1 MLAQP
6 AQRLSADLDKAFE
19 NFQRLGLRA
28 GRMAISR
35 ALLFASLVGVDATCV
50 GDSCAPR
57 TDGPWLLQQ
66 SSRRGQLQSS
76 VQVNATPSELMPCP
90 GGAVLTTACMTA
102 AQYDDVVT
110 AVRGHLESLPAICTA
125 TDCPQADWAGCVLRM
140 AGHDFMDFAN
150 GQGGADACT
159 DMTDADNG
167 GLPACLANGEHG
179 ISLREVY
186 EGFCTSVSLA
196 DFLVI
201 AAEAVIMSTRARH
214 EAANPSAPQLD
225 LRSSFRFGR
234 TTAVT
239 CDFAAGRLPNPE
251 NGCDAVEQTFLDGM
265 GLDWTEAAALMG
277 VHSLGRA
284 QVSNSGYH
292 GWWSDP
298 ENSRRFNN
306 DYFVSLLA
314 KGWIPELAV
323 AGNAGKN
330 QWERSDIGRDTS
342 FDGHEMMLN
351 SDLCLVYSENGRN
364 GGPVLATEHDC
375 CAWLTSDTIPGAVA
389 SNGGEYCG
397 GNPGRGERGQCCG
410 DQGGDCGDRNDP
422 SGPAAD
428 AVLLFAGNEAA
439 WLESFVRAW
448 TIAID
453 NGHANLHALGQCP
466 ETTPTPSPTTAT
478 TSSTTTTTTTTTQ
491 GSTQSTTATAETT
504 TLGTTTSSTPSTTS
518 AGTTPATT
526 RPSLDLL
533 RGFRLVDGGVGRAC
547 RGEDAGDNDVGNFEV
562 VSTTDLRG
570 CQEACVS
577 SDECRGVS
585 FQGSKCVNGCQTS
598 FKSNGHIRF
607 AALRGCSKDDP
618 RGSISCRLNFR
629 VLELPSP
636 QWRQRCRPRPAHG
649 VMGGDEAYFSDGQAM
664 SAPRIFGS
672 GSLSNRL
679 LQAWRGVSGGTQTT
693 RTFAGRH
700 LAARA
705 PLGCT
710 GVSST
715 LTCWSP
721 IYAGLP
727 EHLSASDPSLTT
739 EEISQRAFCGASAP
753 RPAKA
758 LGMTWLQKIDDLEA
772 AGALLRHAARLRRFD
787 ATPGKGKS
795 GSVEWQQSMGTLSL
809 SCPITQS
816 GLKEEDVLVEASTCE
831 LQVFVQGK
839 KLADMSGMLC
849 GSIRQNL
856 SWWRLRREVARRMN
870 CGVDEAHERL
880 TLEVELAKTTHKSWP
895 DVWHKKEM
903 KHPDARSGYPWT
915 PAMEAAQDTKH
926 ATRVPLAQGPL
937 QRSRATEEGAMPGF
951 LFAPDDLC
959 IGIDTLQDSKTITV
973 RIHFETEALH
983 VVQKI
988 MPLEELFAADVLDD
1002 RINIF
1007 LQGDEQNPILWAGLS
1022 GRCIPKSTTW
1032 ALTTCD
1038 RFRNRQRNP
1047 SAPGHALA
1055 IVLKKHKDYH
1065 GSWPQLFSMLG
1076 PISVEIPSG
1085 TLRPLLLIGSRA
1097 WIWTRALI

>member
-1 MLAQP
+1 MAMRGGPKFACMAPIKAALRSLGQAMYQTYAPKGVHVAHVVIDGVIESPNTKAWATKVMLQDP
-6 AQRLSADLDKAFE
+6 ADLADAFFALHEQKPCVWSYEIQLTPCKESVGISKVFKRRRLEYYGRSSCDFDLCERCFSTSKKAYW
-19 NFQRLGLRA
+19 RA
-28 GRMAISR
+28 TQERSCCPAFTGMAVSR

-50 GDSCAPR
+50 GDTCAPR

-66 SSRRGQLQSS
+66 SSRRGQLQST
-76 VQVNATPSELMPCP
+76 VQVNATPSELMPCL

-102 AQYDDVVT
+102 AQYDDVVS

-186 EGFCTSVSLA
+186 QDFCTSVSLA

-214 EAANPSAPQLD
+214 ETANPSAPRLD

-375 CAWLTSDTIPGAVA
+375 CAWLTSDTIPGALS

-410 DQGGDCGDRNDP
+410 DQAGDCGDRNDP
-422 SGPAAD
+422 NGPAAD

-453 NGHANLHALGQCP
+453 NGHENLHALGQCP
-466 ETTPTPSPTTAT
+466 ETTAT
-478 TSSTTTTTTTTTQ
+478 VTTTTTTTTST
-491 GSTQSTTATAETT
+491 GSTQSVTTGAAT
-504 TLGTTTSSTPSTTS
+504 TLGTTTVSTTSTPTPSTTS
-518 AGTTPATT
+518 A
-526 RPSLDLL
+526 
-533 RGFRLVDGGVGRAC
+533 
-547 RGEDAGDNDVGNFEV
+547 
-562 VSTTDLRG
+562 
-570 CQEACVS
+570 
-577 SDECRGVS
+577 
-585 FQGSKCVNGCQTS
+585 
-598 FKSNGHIRF
+598 
-607 AALRGCSKDDP
+607 
-618 RGSISCRLNFR
+618 
-629 VLELPSP
+629 
-636 QWRQRCRPRPAHG
+636 
-649 VMGGDEAYFSDGQAM
+649 
-664 SAPRIFGS
+664 
-672 GSLSNRL
+672 
-679 LQAWRGVSGGTQTT
+679 
-693 RTFAGRH
+693 
-700 LAARA
+700 
-705 PLGCT
+705 
-710 GVSST
+710 
-715 LTCWSP
+715 
-721 IYAGLP
+721 
-727 EHLSASDPSLTT
+727 
-739 EEISQRAFCGASAP
+739 
-753 RPAKA
+753 
-758 LGMTWLQKIDDLEA
+758 
-772 AGALLRHAARLRRFD
+772 
-787 ATPGKGKS
+787 
-795 GSVEWQQSMGTLSL
+795 
-809 SCPITQS
+809 
-816 GLKEEDVLVEASTCE
+816 
-831 LQVFVQGK
+831 
-839 KLADMSGMLC
+839 
-849 GSIRQNL
+849 
-856 SWWRLRREVARRMN
+856 
-870 CGVDEAHERL
+870 
-880 TLEVELAKTTHKSWP
+880 
-895 DVWHKKEM
+895 
-903 KHPDARSGYPWT
+903 
-915 PAMEAAQDTKH
+915 
-926 ATRVPLAQGPL
+926 
-937 QRSRATEEGAMPGF
+937 
-951 LFAPDDLC
+951 
-959 IGIDTLQDSKTITV
+959 
-973 RIHFETEALH
+973 
-983 VVQKI
+983 
-988 MPLEELFAADVLDD
+988 
-1002 RINIF
+1002 
-1007 LQGDEQNPILWAGLS
+1007 
-1022 GRCIPKSTTW
+1022 
-1032 ALTTCD
+1032 
-1038 RFRNRQRNP
+1038 
-1047 SAPGHALA
+1047 
-1055 IVLKKHKDYH
+1055 
-1065 GSWPQLFSMLG
+1065 
-1076 PISVEIPSG
+1076 
-1085 TLRPLLLIGSRA
+1085 
-1097 WIWTRALI
+1097 

>member
-636 QWRQRCRPRPAHG
+636 QWRQRSAAGECLGLSESLTEGRANGRKTFILRVSASTRSWSHG
-649 VMGGDEAYFSDGQAM
+649 GGRGLFLGRTGDV
-664 SAPRIFGS
+664 SAEDIWLWFPEFVAAE
-672 GSLSNRL
+672 LSP
-679 LQAWRGVSGGTQTT
+679 
-693 RTFAGRH
+693 F
-700 LAARA
+700 
-705 PLGCT
+705 
-710 GVSST
+710 
-715 LTCWSP
+715 
-721 IYAGLP
+721 
-727 EHLSASDPSLTT
+727 LSAIDSCKLGEACQEAPKRQEPLPDGIWPRERRSDA
-739 EEISQRAFCGASAP
+739 QVYP
-753 RPAKA
+753 R
-758 LGMTWLQKIDDLEA
+758 
-772 AGALLRHAARLRRFD
+772 R
-787 ATPGKGKS
+787 
-795 GSVEWQQSMGTLSL
+795 
-809 SCPITQS
+809 
-816 GLKEEDVLVEASTCE
+816 
-831 LQVFVQGK
+831 
-839 KLADMSGMLC
+839 
-849 GSIRQNL
+849 
-856 SWWRLRREVARRMN
+856 
-870 CGVDEAHERL
+870 
-880 TLEVELAKTTHKSWP
+880 
-895 DVWHKKEM
+895 
-903 KHPDARSGYPWT
+903 
-915 PAMEAAQDTKH
+915 
-926 ATRVPLAQGPL
+926 
-937 QRSRATEEGAMPGF
+937 
-951 LFAPDDLC
+951 
-959 IGIDTLQDSKTITV
+959 
-973 RIHFETEALH
+973 
-983 VVQKI
+983 
-988 MPLEELFAADVLDD
+988 
-1002 RINIF
+1002 
-1007 LQGDEQNPILWAGLS
+1007 
-1022 GRCIPKSTTW
+1022 
-1032 ALTTCD
+1032 
-1038 RFRNRQRNP
+1038 
-1047 SAPGHALA
+1047 
-1055 IVLKKHKDYH
+1055 
-1065 GSWPQLFSMLG
+1065 
-1076 PISVEIPSG
+1076 
-1085 TLRPLLLIGSRA
+1085 
-1097 WIWTRALI
+1097 